1 MKISKTE
8 SGLWS
13 AAMLTLAGAL
23 AIHRREI
30 SLTDVTTWLTVL
42 LTAVTTRATVGAWSV
57 AQKWLPQL
65 TTQEGYKD
73 AIRLINDHY
82 LWLGEKNNVLC
93 AGAERAAAAFRQLQA
108 QGWTPAQG
116 VASYQAALSCFN
128 ADIEESLRH
137 QTRIDML
144 HAQLATYGLDVAAGY
159 ADRVRAIRAALRESL
174 EKARALLIELD
185 GDLRQRQRA
194 CEHFSRTNDPD
205 SEYLLFQMKKEK
217 AQQRVA
223 ELLGQV
229 TVAWEKMTS
238 TQADIFSQRPTV
250 AQLFDIRR

>member
-8 SGLWS
+8 SGLWI
-13 AAMLTLAGAL
+13 AATLTLAGAL

-30 SLTDVTTWLTVL
+30 SIPDVATWIMVL
-42 LTAVTTRATVGAWSV
+42 LTAVTARAAVGAWSV

-82 LWLGEKNNVLC
+82 LWLGEKNNALC
-93 AGAERAAAAFRQLQA
+93 TGAERAATAFRQFQA
-108 QGWTPAQG
+108 WTPAQG

-159 ADRVRAIRAALRESL
+159 AERVQIIRAALRESL
-174 EKARALLIELD
+174 EKAQALLTELD
-185 GDLRQRQRA
+185 GDLSQRQRA

-229 TVAWEKMTS
+229 TVAWEKMTR
-238 TQADIFSQRPTV
+238 TQAEIFSQRPTV
-250 AQLFDIRR
+250 AQLFEIRP